1 MYALADARI
10 GSGWSERP
18 GKQPESL
25 YFSRRYSARH
35 LFSCSR
41 TRFRTLNFPENGAD
55 CASAPPPALP
65 GAFTGLPGTRP
76 KRAAAAKH
84 GDHLEKKQKRALF
97 QSAAAHPGGSA
108 PRIPTYSTTQEDDS
122 RAFQPGS
129 TAEKG
134 LLPAPCRS
142 TAASESQ
149 KAAYPMAPAAQ
160 GLHVLRPH
168 GEFQRTAR
176 PRRTAHG
183 LFSPVRQ
190 QKCDL
195 Y

>member
-1 MYALADARI
+1 MSSTGAQQVSICRHLSTRTRSTCQPLTIPMTWYLWLSKSGQSQKPASLSRKQYGLVSPCLYALADARI

-129 TAEKG
+129 TAEK
-134 LLPAPCRS
+134 
-142 TAASESQ
+142 
-149 KAAYPMAPAAQ
+149 
-160 GLHVLRPH
+160 
-168 GEFQRTAR
+168 
-176 PRRTAHG
+176 
-183 LFSPVRQ
+183 
-190 QKCDL
+190 
-195 Y
+195 